1 MRWTSRE
8 FENQP
13 IVMVLPAFQC
23 CVSLTAW
30 IKCIRDYITWRKWL
44 AVISTLIFD
53 VELVLLD
60 MVTFD
65 ASRLFFFIHILLWP
79 LTRSAGNSRK
89 NLGQYAPPS
98 GCLICQ
104 NTMLYEGLHR
114 QNILSVGCPWMGEFD
129 GLSSLQESDSSDS
142 DGRGRY
148 SIHKLNDTSAD
159 PVSISAFYP
168 SQTFESVWF
177 LSSPQLRGCHTHP
190 VFLSPYEDV

>member
-1 MRWTSRE
+1 
-8 FENQP
+8 
-13 IVMVLPAFQC
+13 
-23 CVSLTAW
+23 
-30 IKCIRDYITWRKWL
+30 
-44 AVISTLIFD
+44 
-53 VELVLLD
+53 
-60 MVTFD
+60 
-65 ASRLFFFIHILLWP
+65 
-79 LTRSAGNSRK
+79 
-89 NLGQYAPPS
+89 
-98 GCLICQ
+98 
-104 NTMLYEGLHR
+104 
-114 QNILSVGCPWMGEFD
+114 MGEFD